1 MEYTV
6 ARWACQH
13 WGMTSPILRALWPS
27 APELWTQWS
36 MRLERIS
43 YILIALIIAVEVWAF
58 PVSGYPLALLAIPP
72 LVAGLILARRLPY
85 WTIGCF
91 TAAQAI
97 VVLTGAES
105 IGVWNAAVFV
115 TFLLVIQGNPILLFT
130 ASFTV
135 VSYTSVVA
143 WTGWNFLEPVSM
155 IAGLSVMCAGF
166 AAAAF
171 RSWVRYWQQ
180 VDARTQDALAAR
192 ELEADRRIAQER
204 LQIARDLHDAIG
216 HDMAVVSVNLSK
228 VEVATM
234 LSDDSLRS
242 SVADVRFGIQSVLG
256 ELQQTLRV
264 LRAAPEERGPVAR
277 IDAIG
282 SLIDSFR
289 SIGDEIDTV
298 LELPVGP
305 VPSEV
310 SSAAY
315 RIVQEALTNAH
326 KYGVGDTQVV
336 IQDRESVV
344 EITVTNR
351 VSTGAGAG
359 SAAGSGV
366 GQPSS
371 GLVLSNGLGLVGMR
385 ERVEGTGGNLDI
397 QHEGGTF
404 TVHAVLP
411 KDGAQLK
418 DGAHVKNSALPKTGE

>member
-1 MEYTV
+1 
-6 ARWACQH
+6 
-13 WGMTSPILRALWPS
+13 
-27 APELWTQWS
+27 

-298 LELPVGP
+298 LELPAGP

-326 KYGVGDTQVV
+326 KYGAGDTQVV
-336 IQDRESVV
+336 IRDRESVV

-351 VSTGAGAG
+351 VGAGSGGAGSAGAGAG

-371 GLVLSNGLGLVGMR
+371 GLGLSNGLGFSSGLGLVGMR